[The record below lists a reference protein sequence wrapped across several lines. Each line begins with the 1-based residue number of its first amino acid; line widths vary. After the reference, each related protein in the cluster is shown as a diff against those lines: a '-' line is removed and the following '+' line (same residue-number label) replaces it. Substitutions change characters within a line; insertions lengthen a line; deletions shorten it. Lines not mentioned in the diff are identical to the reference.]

1 VRVWFPDHPDLPPKA
16 VVWHHALDD
25 VVKLIVPLPCQR
37 EHEKL
42 ADLAVDKDGVE
53 RVRTR
58 YEAVRSLPLGS
69 KDPMVIAQKPK
80 DLTLKRFE
88 ACKQLRDA
96 YRDRLAENDFDD
108 QGRTWLERRLQS
120 IVMEL
125 DNLQNSVQVGDR
137 SLLLV
142 MRRVLILKTVRIWYP
157 ILQEPLAQDAKDK
170 GIGDMILAEVQLE
183 DPSNVY
189 APASLSHRPAGAML
203 VNLAILL
210 EHAAT
215 VCSEYLLV
223 NLTPF
228 SNDDSLVC
236 LQLGND
242 INLKRALALRI
253 VLFRYAQAQRI

>member
-1 VRVWFPDHPDLPPKA
+1 MDDLKFVRVWFPDHPDLPPKA

-125 DNLQNSVQVGDR
+125 DNLQNSVQ
-137 SLLLV
+137 
-142 MRRVLILKTVRIWYP
+142 TVRIWYP
-157 ILQEPLAQDAKDK
+157 ILQGPLAQDAKDK

-215 VCSEYLLV
+215 LVEFQRLSE
-223 NLTPF
+223 
-228 SNDDSLVC
+228 DDLII
-236 LQLGND
+236 QMQPGGGPYM
-242 INLKRALALRI
+242 K
-253 VLFRYAQAQRI
+253 